1 MCVPPSS
8 SQPPPPLP
16 PPPPPPRSSSSQA
29 SSIYAGRFFVLPPA
43 CCCFGSFPFLR
54 VLLLCSRSV
63 DPFALSRTAWHTRG
77 QRNDGM
83 GRDGTSEDRGQRKRF
98 SLLPQ
103 FFLSLSFP
111 FPPFSFFT
119 AHTPFCVHHSA
130 FFIPHTAYC
139 LYSNTFDTHSFSLS
153 LLLFFLL
160 PFSFLC
166 SSLSGS
172 VSFQCFPVPSG
183 HCKAGGVCERRD
195 TMLCLRTAGLTYFVC

>member
-153 LLLFFLL
+153 LSCYSSFYPSLFSVRRFRDWSLFNAFPFLL
-160 PFSFLC
+160 VTVKRAEYANAAILC
-166 SSLSGS
+166 YACGPR
-172 VSFQCFPVPSG
+172 V
-183 HCKAGGVCERRD
+183 
-195 TMLCLRTAGLTYFVC
+195 